1 MATTSL
7 CNAVGVGLIP
17 GQGAKIPH
25 ASRPKNQNIKQKQD
39 YNKFN
44 KDFKMVHI
52 KKEKKKKR
60 HSKTVFSKAGAETL
74 AAAAVTFVVVLQSLS
89 RAQLSAT
96 PWTVAHWASLSFTI
110 SQSLLT
116 HVY

>member
-1 MATTSL
+1 M
-7 CNAVGVGLIP
+7 IP

-25 ASRPKNQNIKQKQD
+25 ASWPKNQNIKQKQD

-52 KKEKKKKR
+52 KKEKKR
-60 HSKTVFSKAGAETL
+60 HSRTVFSKAGAETP
-74 AAAAVTFVVVLQSLS
+74 AAAAVTFVVVQSLS
-89 RAQLSAT
+89 RVQLSAT

-110 SQSLLT
+110 SQSSLT